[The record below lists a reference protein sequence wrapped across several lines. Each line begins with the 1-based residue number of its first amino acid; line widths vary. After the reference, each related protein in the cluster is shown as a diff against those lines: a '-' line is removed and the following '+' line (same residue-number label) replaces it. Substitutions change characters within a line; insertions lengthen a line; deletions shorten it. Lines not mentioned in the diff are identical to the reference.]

1 MMLGR
6 TAVRHGMGALG
17 VLLLLWGTAL
27 GAEEGFDAWLAAF
40 RTEAAGAGI
49 SEATLDG
56 AFAGV
61 APIARVVELDR
72 SQPEL
77 TWTLEQYLERI
88 VSKERVTRGREK
100 LAENRVLLER
110 ISSRYGVQPRF
121 LVALWGIETDYG
133 RLGGGFPVV
142 AAIATLAYDGRRSGY
157 FRQELLQALRILEE
171 GHVTPDRMTGSWA
184 GAMGQV
190 QFMPSSFRNFA
201 ADGDGDGRIDIWGSR
216 EDALTSAANYL
227 ARSGWVLDRTWGR
240 EVRLPDGLDAAGL
253 GLEMRRPLEEWGDLG
268 IRRIDGRPLPSVVGL
283 PASVIQPDGAGTRA
297 FLVYDNYR
305 VILKWNRSHYFGI
318 AVGTL
323 ADRIG
328 G

>member
-1 MMLGR
+1 MRTGR
-6 TAVRHGMGALG
+6 SAVRHGMGVLG
-17 VLLLLWGTAL
+17 VLLLVWGTAL

-49 SEATLDG
+49 SEATLEG

-227 ARSGWVLDRTWGR
+227 ARSGWVVDRTWGR
-240 EVRLPDGLDAAGL
+240 EVRLPARMDAAGL

>member
-227 ARSGWVLDRTWGR
+227 ARSGWVVDRTWGR
-240 EVRLPDGLDAAGL
+240 EVRLPARMDAAGL
-253 GLEMRRPLEEWGDLG
+253 GLETRRTLEEWGGLG
-268 IRRIDGRPLPSVVGL
+268 VRRLDGRPLPSVVGL

-297 FLVYDNYR
+297 FVVYDNYR